1 MAIAQRP
8 LALRRD
14 LIRIFGEDRLVA
26 VIRTATPGLAR
37 DAARAMSEAGVRLV
51 EITLTIPDAFELISD
66 LANDDAFAARGSIV
80 GAGTV
85 LNGTQA
91 EESLLAGARFLV
103 SPILV
108 PEMIAAARARDAM
121 SMPGTMTPTEM
132 VRAAELGADFIKVYP
147 VATIGG
153 PDYITNVRRA
163 LTGLPLVATGNI
175 DTAEIPDYFTAG
187 GAGVGGGGPPLPPPP
202 LPRGGGAPGIPNPG
216 RVLPPP
222 PRPPPHQATAAA
234 LPPRERGRP
243 VH

>member
-1 MAIAQRP
+1 MAITQRP
-8 LALRRD
+8 LVLRRD

-26 VIRTATPGLAR
+26 VIRTPTPELAR

-51 EITLTIPDAFELISD
+51 EITLTIPDAFELISE

-91 EESLLAGARFLV
+91 EDALLAGARFLV

-108 PEMIAAARARDAM
+108 PEMIAVARARDAM

-153 PDYITNVRRA
+153 PDFIANVRRA
-163 LTGLPLVATGNI
+163 LTDLPLVATGNI
-175 DTAEIPDYFTAG
+175 ELEEVPDYFRAG
-187 GAGVGGGGPPLPPPP
+187 VVGFGVGGPLFRPD
-202 LPRGGGAPGIPNPG
+202 LLQRGDVASVVANAE
-216 RVLPPP
+216 RFLAATR
-222 PRPPPHQATAAA
+222 RPATN
-234 LPPRERGRP
+234 
-243 VH
+243 

>member
-1 MAIAQRP
+1 MAITQRP

-26 VIRTATPGLAR
+26 VIRTTTPGLAR

-66 LANDDAFAARGSIV
+66 LANDDAFAARGSTV

-91 EESLLAGARFLV
+91 EAALLAGARFLV

-153 PDYITNVRRA
+153 PDYIANVRRA
-163 LTGLPLVATGNI
+163 LTDLPLVATGNI
-175 DTAEIPDYFTAG
+175 DLEEISDYFTAG
-187 GAGVGGGGPPLPPPP
+187 VVGFGVGGPPLRPPLLPRRDRPAGLPHPERGPPPAPPPP
-202 LPRGGGAPGIPNPG
+202 
-216 RVLPPP
+216 
-222 PRPPPHQATAAA
+222 PH
-234 LPPRERGRP
+234 
-243 VH
+243 

>member
-1 MAIAQRP
+1 MAITQRP

-26 VIRTATPGLAR
+26 VIRTTTPGLAR

-66 LANDDAFAARGSIV
+66 LANDDTFAARGSIV

-163 LTGLPLVATGNI
+163 LTDLPLVATGNI
-175 DTAEIPDYFTAG
+175 DLEEIPDYFTAG
-187 GAGVGGGGPPLPPPP
+187 VVGFGVGGPLIRPD
-202 LPRGGGAPGIPNPG
+202 LLQRGDVASVIHNAE
-216 RVLPPP
+216 RFLAATR
-222 PRPPPHQATAAA
+222 RPATN
-234 LPPRERGRP
+234 
-243 VH
+243 

>member
-1 MAIAQRP
+1 MAITQRP

-26 VIRTATPGLAR
+26 VIRTTTPGLAR

-163 LTGLPLVATGNI
+163 LTDLPLVATGNI
-175 DTAEIPDYFTAG
+175 DLEEIPDYFTAG
-187 GAGVGGGGPPLPPPP
+187 VVGFGGGGPPLPPPP
-202 LPRGGGAPGIPNPG
+202 LQRRGAAAVLHNTG
-216 RVLPPP
+216 RGPPPAAPPP
-222 PRPPPHQATAAA
+222 PHPTNS
-234 LPPRERGRP
+234 
-243 VH
+243 